1 MILDV
6 LDNADLYADLNP
18 RFPTAFAFLR
28 RPDLADL
35 PVGRIDMEDG
45 LYAVVA
51 KGPGRKPEEALI
63 ETHDQ
68 YIDLAYV
75 IAGTDTIG
83 WKARRDLG
91 PAVEA
96 SDPRADVA
104 FYRDRPT
111 HWAEVLPGMIAA
123 YFPQDAHMPMISN
136 AEIHK
141 IIMKVRV

>member
-6 LDNADLYADLNP
+6 LDNADRYADLNP
-18 RFPTAFAFLR
+18 RFAAAFAFLR
-28 RPDLADL
+28 RQDLAEL
-35 PVGRIDMEDG
+35 PVGRIDLADG

-51 KGPGRKPEEALI
+51 KGPGRKPEDALI

-75 IAGTDTIG
+75 ISGTDVIG

-96 SDPRADVA
+96 PDPRTDVA
-104 FYRDRPT
+104 FYEDTPT
-111 HWAEVLPGMIAA
+111 HWAEVRPGMIAA
-123 YFPQDAHMPMISN
+123 YFPEDAHMPMISDG
-136 AEIHK
+136 EIHK